1 MDGVNGRNCLDLYLI
16 QILSKKSEDLL
27 FLNNYTIGVVYYEL
41 YTPSFHRQTPK
52 GMTTHTES

>member
-27 FLNNYTIGVVYYEL
+27 FLNNYTICVVYYEL
-41 YTPSFHRQTPK
+41 YTPSFHRQKPK